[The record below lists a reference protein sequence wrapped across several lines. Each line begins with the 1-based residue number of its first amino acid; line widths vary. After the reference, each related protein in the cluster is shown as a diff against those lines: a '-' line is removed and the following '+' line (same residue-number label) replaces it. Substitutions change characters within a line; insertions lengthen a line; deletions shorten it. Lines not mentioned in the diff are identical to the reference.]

1 MAHDGEGALVLPP
14 ATMSNRSGAHE
25 PPPIHRTRVEDLQCW
40 EGEEDLQCWEG
51 EESRQSAPRDDGLDG
66 CGGCPAERRSWR
78 TNPVM
83 TVARLSRYSI

>member
-14 ATMSNRSGAHE
+14 ATMWNRSAAHE

-40 EGEEDLQCWEG
+40 EGEE
-51 EESRQSAPRDDGLDG
+51 SRQSAPRDDGLDW
-66 CGGCPAERRSWR
+66 CGECPAERRSWR

-83 TVARLSRYSI
+83 TVALALSSLSCAAV